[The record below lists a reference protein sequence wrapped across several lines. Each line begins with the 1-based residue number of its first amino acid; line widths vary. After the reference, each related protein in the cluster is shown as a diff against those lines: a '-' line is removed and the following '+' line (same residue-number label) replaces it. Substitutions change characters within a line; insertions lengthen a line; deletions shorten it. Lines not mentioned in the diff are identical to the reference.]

1 MNIFVG
7 FDGGGTFSRY
17 IIQIDDAAPTLHHF
31 EESIKPSEHSTS
43 HTANRIASHL
53 QEVLGKDIEHI
64 HRIAISISGAGSPE
78 RKSELSRLIGSALSL
93 SRENMFVES
102 DSLFGLEASYQGDS
116 NAGIFCIVGTGSVI
130 TARTFDN
137 TVLKIGGWGKQFG
150 DQGSAYAIGL
160 ATIRYYCHAT
170 DDLVEK
176 GLLFDTV
183 HRHLE
188 SRSRE
193 IGMTIRD
200 HIQSGNINILE
211 IARLTLNGQRDDI
224 IGRRII
230 ADAIADIVNDILSF
244 YEKHQNELP
253 KFVTLHGGLLQTPYY
268 QERILNELEYHGFGV
283 QILGTAHLL
292 DYTLKKARSLGT

>member
-31 EESIKPSEHSTS
+31 EESIKPSEHSTP
-43 HTANRIASHL
+43 HTAARITAHL
-53 QEVLGKDIEHI
+53 QGILGDELKHI
-64 HRIAISISGAGSPE
+64 RSIAISISGAGSQE
-78 RKSELSRLIGSALSL
+78 RKSELSQLIGAALSL
-93 SRENMFVES
+93 LRENIFVES
-102 DSLFGLEASYQGDS
+102 DSLFGLEASYQGDN

-130 TARTFDN
+130 TARTYDN
-137 TVLKIGGWGKQFG
+137 TILKIGGWGKQFG
-150 DQGSAYAIGL
+150 DQGSAYAIGI
-160 ATIRYYCHAT
+160 ASMRYYCHAT
-170 DDLVEK
+170 DGLVEK
-176 GLLFDTV
+176 GLLFDSIDSY
-183 HRHLE
+183 LE
-188 SRSRE
+188 SKSHE

-200 HIQSGNINILE
+200 HIQSGNVNSLE

-230 ADAIADIVNDILSF
+230 ADAITDIVNDILSF

-268 QERILNELEYHGFGV
+268 QEKILNELEYHDFGV